1 MSKQKKQKTTL
12 FILTCMPKSKRSTAK
27 ERKIFINGDY
37 AAVVQMIEKIS
48 AGGSY
53 AYSVATK

>member
-12 FILTCMPKSKRSTAK
+12 FILSCMPKSKKAK

-37 AAVVQMIEKIS
+37 AAVIQMIEKIS
-48 AGGSY
+48 AEGSY
-53 AYSVATK
+53 AYTVATK